1 MGSEMCIRDR
11 FYVLNEIRIEYAC
24 KLLLHSNLTISEI
37 AYEVGY
43 NNLSYFNKVFKTIT
57 KQTPIEYKNSL
68 K

>member
-1 MGSEMCIRDR
+1 MHVNS
-11 FYVLNEIRIEYAC
+11 FYIRIT
-24 KLLLHSNLTISEI
+24 SSEI

-57 KQTPIEYKNSL
+57 KQTPKEYKNNL